1 MRDRGWLLAVTALWI
16 LLGLLPLALL
26 TSSSIT
32 LSADAVGDEVG
43 DRVRTTASVSRVVVE
58 QQLGSLKQLVS
69 AFAQQPAVRAAVT
82 SGKSASRATMV
93 EFREELARMR
103 AGVGGVIV
111 IGPRGD
117 IAGAEPTSVLPQDV
131 SSTDWYVSVRDRLQP
146 YVSQAYTPTMRGVSR
161 AVAAA
166 AAIPSADGK
175 SVLGVLAVVYSLDA
189 IQDFASQAAE
199 AQGIRLLITDQS
211 GVLVAD
217 PGRKLYA
224 LTSLREDPRVD
235 AALAGRTLF
244 TTHQGPDGKVLSA
257 SEPIPDVGWTVT
269 AEVPADAALA
279 SAEQLRVR
287 VLSIAAVLALL
298 ILIGLGLQIHTT
310 RGRRRAQRTLAR
322 YAAELAVAR
331 DEAVSASG
339 AKSEFL
345 AKISHEIRTPINGV
359 LGMNSLLLET
369 RLDGEQRHYASTAQ
383 ESARSLLRLL
393 DDFLD
398 LSKIEAGHLQVESV
412 PFDLPRL
419 CDEVVAPFAPH
430 AYQQG
435 LWLTSRLGDSLP
447 QQVIGDPVRLGQV
460 LTNVVGNALKFTV
473 QGGVDLEVTL
483 DEGGP
488 GDDRVT
494 LRFTVTD
501 TGVGVGP
508 GDLERVFGIF
518 RQVDSPITRRTGGS
532 GLGLAIS
539 RQLTELMGGEIGLDS
554 VEGVGSR
561 FWVTLPVDVL
571 TWSAPPA
578 PALRGR
584 RVLVADA
591 RPEDLALAG
600 RILDDSG
607 LVVET
612 ASDGPAALTALRA
625 AAKAGR
631 PFDLAVIDLDLG
643 ATNADAALIDSV
655 RTEAALIDS
664 VRTDAAPI
672 DSVRTD
678 AAPIDSVRI
687 APLRTD
693 AALVDPLRTESAP
706 ADSAL
711 TVGVLTAGV
720 LADVV
725 LADPLLRDASVVVLV
740 TPGRPGRAWPISVAE
755 RTVQSMTRPLSRRRL
770 LAAVE
775 NALAPAQGAALA
787 PGSALTLDLA
797 QGAALAPGSALTLDL
812 AQGAALAPGS
822 ALTLDLAQGA
832 ALAPG
837 SALARNPAPG
847 VALGSASALTLGAAT
862 GSAESPGAPVA
873 GVVPVRILVA
883 EDDEVSRQVA
893 ALVLRKAGH
902 HVDSVADG
910 RQAVAAV
917 LSGGYDLVFMDCQL
931 PVLDGLAATAE
942 IRRREEPRTPII
954 AMTAAA
960 MPDDR
965 LRCLEAGMD
974 DHLAKPVDWQYVLT
988 RVPLWAAAPGLP
1000 PELAGL
1006 SREEIR
1012 AIAEAFRSTAM
1023 GVYDE
1028 LLQAVHGEDLARA
1041 ASLAHRLRGSCA
1053 TVGLTEAAEV
1063 CERVEASAMRGV
1075 AERELVERLGSL
1087 LRAQINRD
1095 DGFINV

>member
-82 SGKSASRATMV
+82 SGKPAGRDTMIG
-93 EFREELARMR
+93 FREELARMR

-257 SEPIPDVGWTVT
+257 SEPIPDLGWTVT

-279 SAEQLRVR
+279 SADQLRVR

-298 ILIGLGLQIHTT
+298 ILIGLGLQIHAT

-322 YAAELAVAR
+322 YAAELAAAR

-369 RLDGEQRHYASTAQ
+369 GLDGEQRHYASTAQ

-447 QQVIGDPVRLGQV
+447 QQVTGDPVRLGQV

-508 GDLERVFGIF
+508 GDLERVFGVF

-571 TWSAPPA
+571 TWSAPAA

-600 RILDDSG
+600 RILSDSG

-625 AAKAGR
+625 AAEAGR
-631 PFDLAVIDLDLG
+631 PFDLAVIDLDLC
-643 ATNADAALIDSV
+643 ATNAD
-655 RTEAALIDS
+655 R
-664 VRTDAAPI
+664 
-672 DSVRTD
+672 
-678 AAPIDSVRI
+678 
-687 APLRTD
+687 
-693 AALVDPLRTESAP
+693 AP
-706 ADSAL
+706 ADGA
-711 TVGVLTAGV
+711 
-720 LADVV
+720 LADGVPADGL
-725 LADPLLRDASVVVLV
+725 LADPLLRDVSVVVLV

-775 NALAPAQGAALA
+775 NALTP
-787 PGSALTLDLA
+787 
-797 QGAALAPGSALTLDL
+797 
-812 AQGAALAPGS
+812 
-822 ALTLDLAQGA
+822 
-832 ALAPG
+832 APG
-837 SALARNPAPG
+837 SALAPVP
-847 VALGSASALTLGAAT
+847 
-862 GSAESPGAPVA
+862 AESPGAPVA
-873 GVVPVRILVA
+873 GVAPVRILVA
-883 EDDEVSRQVA
+883 EDDEVSCQVA
-893 ALVLRKAGH
+893 VLVLRKAGH

-988 RVPLWAAAPGLP
+988 QIPLWAVA

-1006 SREEIR
+1006 SRAEIT

-1028 LLQAVHGEDLARA
+1028 LLQAVHGEELTRV

-1053 TVGLTEAAEV
+1053 TVGLTDAAEV
-1063 CERVEASAMRGV
+1063 CERVEASAVRGV
-1075 AERELVERLGSL
+1075 AEREWVDRLGGL
-1087 LRAQINRD
+1087 LRAQINHG

>member
-69 AFAQQPAVRAAVT
+69 AFAQQPAVRAAAT
-82 SGKSASRATMV
+82 SGKPAGRDTMIG
-93 EFREELARMR
+93 FREELARMR

-131 SSTDWYVSVRDRLQP
+131 SSTDWYVSVRDRPQP

-269 AEVPADAALA
+269 AEVPADTALA

-322 YAAELAVAR
+322 YAAELAAAR

-383 ESARSLLRLL
+383 ESARGLLRLL

-488 GDDRVT
+488 GDDRVA

-501 TGVGVGP
+501 TGVGVGQ

-518 RQVDSPITRRTGGS
+518 RQVDSPITQRTGGS

-571 TWSAPPA
+571 TWSAPAA
-578 PALRGR
+578 PEVRGR

-600 RILDDSG
+600 RILDDAG

-612 ASDGPAALTALRA
+612 VSDGPTALTALRTA
-625 AAKAGR
+625 AAADR
-631 PFDLAVIDLDLG
+631 PFDLVVIDLDLC
-643 ATNADAALIDSV
+643 ATNADSTL
-655 RTEAALIDS
+655 
-664 VRTDAAPI
+664 TD
-672 DSVRTD
+672 
-678 AAPIDSVRI
+678 
-687 APLRTD
+687 
-693 AALVDPLRTESAP
+693 
-706 ADSAL
+706 
-711 TVGVLTAGV
+711 GVLTGGVSTDGV
-720 LADVV
+720 LS
-725 LADPLLRDASVVVLV
+725 DPLLRDAGVIVLV
-740 TPGRPGRAWPISVAE
+740 TPGRPGRSWPISVAE
-755 RTVQSMTRPLSRRRL
+755 RIVQSMTRPLSRRRL

-775 NALAPAQGAALA
+775 NALAPAQGSALV
-787 PGSALTLDLA
+787 PGSAHALA
-797 QGAALAPGSALTLDL
+797 SAHGAALDPATGATEAPGA
-812 AQGAALAPGS
+812 
-822 ALTLDLAQGA
+822 
-832 ALAPG
+832 
-837 SALARNPAPG
+837 G
-847 VALGSASALTLGAAT
+847 VA
-862 GSAESPGAPVA
+862 
-873 GVVPVRILVA
+873 PVRILVA

-893 ALVLRKAGH
+893 VVVLRKAGH

-988 RVPLWAAAPGLP
+988 QVPLWAAAPGLP

-1006 SREEIR
+1006 SRAEIT

-1023 GVYDE
+1023 EVYDE
-1028 LLQAVHGEDLARA
+1028 LFQAVHGEDLARA
-1041 ASLAHRLRGSCA
+1041 ASLAHRLRGGCA
-1053 TVGLTEAAEV
+1053 TVGLTDAAEV

-1075 AERELVERLGSL
+1075 AERELADRLGGL
-1087 LRAQINRD
+1087 LRAQINCG
-1095 DGFINV
+1095 DGFINL

>member
-1 MRDRGWLLAVTALWI
+1 MKDRGWLLAVTALWI

-82 SGKSASRATMV
+82 SGKPASRATMI

-298 ILIGLGLQIHTT
+298 ILIGLGLQLHTT

-488 GDDRVT
+488 GDDQVT

-508 GDLERVFGIF
+508 DDLERVFGIF

-571 TWSAPPA
+571 TWSAPAA

-600 RILDDSG
+600 RILDDAR

-625 AAKAGR
+625 AAEAGR

-643 ATNADAALIDSV
+643 AANA
-655 RTEAALIDS
+655 
-664 VRTDAAPI
+664 DAAPI

-678 AAPIDSVRI
+678 AALD
-687 APLRTD
+687 
-693 AALVDPLRTESAP
+693 DPLRTESAP
-706 ADSAL
+706 TDSAL
-711 TVGVLTAGV
+711 TGGV

-775 NALAPAQGAALA
+775 NALAPAQGAA
-787 PGSALTLDLA
+787 TV
-797 QGAALAPGSALTLDL
+797 
-812 AQGAALAPGS
+812 
-822 ALTLDLAQGA
+822 
-832 ALAPG
+832 PG
-837 SALARNPAPG
+837 SALALDPVQGA
-847 VALGSASALTLGAAT
+847 ALGPVSALALGPAT
-862 GSAESPGAPVA
+862 GSAESPSAPVA
-873 GVVPVRILVA
+873 GAAPVRILVA

-910 RQAVAAV
+910 KQAVAAV

-988 RVPLWAAAPGLP
+988 RVPLWAAAPGAP

-1012 AIAEAFRSTAM
+1012 AVAEAFLSTVM

-1053 TVGLTEAAEV
+1053 TVGLTDAAEV

-1075 AERELVERLGSL
+1075 AEREWVNRLGGL
-1087 LRAQINRD
+1087 LRAQINRGV
-1095 DGFINV
+1095 GFINV

>member
-1 MRDRGWLLAVTALWI
+1 MRERGWLLAVTALWI

-32 LSADAVGDEVG
+32 LSAEAVGDEVG

-69 AFAQQPAVRAAVT
+69 AYAQRPEVRAAAT
-82 SGKSASRATMV
+82 SGKPVGRETMIG
-93 EFREELARMR
+93 FREELGRMR

-111 IGPRGD
+111 IGLRGD

-131 SSTDWYVSVRDRLQP
+131 SSTDWYVAVRDRLRP
-146 YVSQAYTPTMRGVSR
+146 YISQAYTPTMRGVSR

-166 AAIPSADGK
+166 AVISSADGK
-175 SVLGVLAVVYSLDA
+175 SVLGVLVVVYSLDA

-244 TTHQGPDGKVLSA
+244 TTHHDAGGKVLSA

-310 RGRRRAQRTLAR
+310 RGRRRAQRMLAR

-359 LGMNSLLLET
+359 LGMNSLLLDT
-369 RLDGEQRHYASTAQ
+369 LLDGEQRHYASTAQ

-398 LSKIEAGHLQVESV
+398 LSKIEAGHLEVESV
-412 PFDLPRL
+412 PFDLLRL

-447 QQVIGDPVRLGQV
+447 QQVLGDPVRLGQV

-473 QGGVDLEVTL
+473 KGGVDLEVTL

-501 TGVGVGP
+501 TGVGVGQ

-571 TWSAPPA
+571 TWSAPAA

-591 RPEDLALAG
+591 RPEDLALAV
-600 RILDDSG
+600 RILDDAG

-612 ASDGPAALTALRA
+612 ASDGPAALAALRA
-625 AAKAGR
+625 GAAAGR
-631 PFDLAVIDLDLG
+631 PFDLAVIDLDLDF
-643 ATNADAALIDSV
+643 A
-655 RTEAALIDS
+655 
-664 VRTDAAPI
+664 
-672 DSVRTD
+672 
-678 AAPIDSVRI
+678 
-687 APLRTD
+687 
-693 AALVDPLRTESAP
+693 
-706 ADSAL
+706 
-711 TVGVLTAGV
+711 
-720 LADVV
+720 LADGES
-725 LADPLLRDASVVVLV
+725 ADPLLRDAGVVVLV
-740 TPGRPGRAWPISVAE
+740 TPGRSGRAWPISVAE

-770 LAAVE
+770 LDAVE
-775 NALAPAQGAALA
+775 NALTPAQGAG
-787 PGSALTLDLA
+787 PGSVPASA
-797 QGAALAPGSALTLDL
+797 QGGETPDVPVD
-812 AQGAALAPGS
+812 GAA
-822 ALTLDLAQGA
+822 
-832 ALAPG
+832 
-837 SALARNPAPG
+837 PA
-847 VALGSASALTLGAAT
+847 
-862 GSAESPGAPVA
+862 
-873 GVVPVRILVA
+873 RILVA

-893 ALVLRKAGH
+893 ELVLRRAGH

-910 RQAVAAV
+910 KQAVAAV
-917 LSGGYDLVFMDCQL
+917 LLGGYDLVFMDCQL

-965 LRCLEAGMD
+965 LRCLAAGMD
-974 DHLAKPVDWQYVLT
+974 DHLAKPVDWQYVVT
-988 RVPLWAAAPGLP
+988 QVPLWAATSEVP

-1006 SREEIR
+1006 SQGDITE
-1012 AIAEAFRSTAM
+1012 IAEVFLSTAM
-1023 GVYDE
+1023 AIYDE
-1028 LLQAVHGEDLARA
+1028 LRQAERGQDLARVA
-1041 ASLAHRLRGSCA
+1041 ALAHRLKGSCA
-1053 TVGLTEAAEV
+1053 TVGLIEAAEV
-1063 CERVEASAMRGV
+1063 CERVEVSAQRGV
-1075 AERELVERLGSL
+1075 AERESVDRLGGL
-1087 LRAQINRD
+1087 LRELPNWMSV
-1095 DGFINV
+1095 N

>member
-1 MRDRGWLLAVTALWI
+1 MRERGWLLAVTALWI

-32 LSADAVGDEVG
+32 LSAEAVGDEVG

-69 AFAQQPAVRAAVT
+69 AYAQRPAVRAAAT
-82 SGKSASRATMV
+82 SGKAVSRETMIG
-93 EFREELARMR
+93 FREELGRMR

-111 IGPRGD
+111 IGLRGD

-131 SSTDWYVSVRDRLQP
+131 SSTDWYVAVRDRLRP
-146 YVSQAYTPTMRGVSR
+146 YISQAYTPTMRGVSR

-166 AAIPSADGK
+166 AVIPSADGK

-244 TTHQGPDGKVLSA
+244 TTHHDAGGKVLSA

-298 ILIGLGLQIHTT
+298 ILIGFGLQIHTT

-398 LSKIEAGHLQVESV
+398 LSKIEAGHLEVESV
-412 PFDLPRL
+412 PFDLLRL

-447 QQVIGDPVRLGQV
+447 QQVLGDPVRLGQV

-473 QGGVDLEVTL
+473 KGGVDLEVTL

-501 TGVGVGP
+501 TGVGVGQ

-571 TWSAPPA
+571 TWSAPAA

-600 RILDDSG
+600 RILDDAG

-612 ASDGPAALTALRA
+612 ASDGPAALAALRA
-625 AAKAGR
+625 GAAAGR
-631 PFDLAVIDLDLG
+631 PFDLAVIDLDLDF
-643 ATNADAALIDSV
+643 A
-655 RTEAALIDS
+655 
-664 VRTDAAPI
+664 
-672 DSVRTD
+672 
-678 AAPIDSVRI
+678 
-687 APLRTD
+687 
-693 AALVDPLRTESAP
+693 
-706 ADSAL
+706 
-711 TVGVLTAGV
+711 
-720 LADVV
+720 LADGEP
-725 LADPLLRDASVVVLV
+725 ADPLLRDAGVVVLV

-755 RTVQSMTRPLSRRRL
+755 RTVQSVTRPLSRRRL

-775 NALAPAQGAALA
+775 NALTPAQGAG
-787 PGSALTLDLA
+787 PGSVPASA
-797 QGAALAPGSALTLDL
+797 QGAGPGSVPAS
-812 AQGAALAPGS
+812 AQGGETPDAPV
-822 ALTLDLAQGA
+822 DGA
-832 ALAPG
+832 A
-837 SALARNPAPG
+837 PA
-847 VALGSASALTLGAAT
+847 
-862 GSAESPGAPVA
+862 
-873 GVVPVRILVA
+873 RILVA

-893 ALVLRKAGH
+893 ELVLRRAGH

-910 RQAVAAV
+910 KQAVAAV
-917 LSGGYDLVFMDCQL
+917 LLGGYDLVFMDCQL

-965 LRCLEAGMD
+965 LRCLAAGMD
-974 DHLAKPVDWQYVLT
+974 DHLAKPVDWQYVVT
-988 RVPLWAAAPGLP
+988 QVPLWAATSEVP

-1006 SREEIR
+1006 SQGDITE
-1012 AIAEAFRSTAM
+1012 IAEVFLSTAM
-1023 GVYDE
+1023 AIYDE
-1028 LLQAVHGEDLARA
+1028 LRQAERGQDLARVA
-1041 ASLAHRLRGSCA
+1041 ALAHRLKGSCA
-1053 TVGLTEAAEV
+1053 TVGLIEAAEV
-1063 CERVEASAMRGV
+1063 CERVEVSAMRGV
-1075 AERELVERLGSL
+1075 AERESVDRLGGL
-1087 LRAQINRD
+1087 LRELPTWMSAN
-1095 DGFINV
+1095 